1 MQSVSKEQF
10 SEIIGQSQKLVVVDC
25 GAAWC
30 GPCKK
35 LTPILEELGVSMGE
49 KIDVVYVDV
58 GEQPALAREHGVMSL
73 PTVLFFRTVKFWI
86 ESSDW
91 WARTRSLKRSTR
103 LLDYLGDLII
113 LL

>member
-73 PTVLFFRTVKFWI
+73 PTVLFFKNGEILDRIIGLVGKDKII
-86 ESSDW
+86 EKIN
-91 WARTRSLKRSTR
+91 SLA
-103 LLDYLGDLII
+103 
-113 LL
+113 

>member
-35 LTPILEELGVSMGE
+35 LTPILEELGVSMGD

-73 PTVLFFRTVKFWI
+73 PTVLFFKNGEILDRIIGLVGKDKII
-86 ESSDW
+86 EKIN
-91 WARTRSLKRSTR
+91 SLA
-103 LLDYLGDLII
+103 
-113 LL
+113 

>member
-1 MQSVSKEQF
+1 MIRKEPWMQSVSKEQF

-73 PTVLFFRTVKFWI
+73 PTVLFFKNGEILDRIIGLVGKDKII
-86 ESSDW
+86 EKIN
-91 WARTRSLKRSTR
+91 SLA
-103 LLDYLGDLII
+103 
-113 LL
+113 